1 MDRSDDPRAALVRLR
16 GVYLLPAVLC
26 RRCCG
31 AGGCLIPEDAK
42 HRRPTAGHQS
52 RHSDLFTQQSLD
64 GPGVLG
70 TAAFFQCIAGSGA
83 HRIQISGADGGFLGL
98 TSLSA
103 FSYLSYPFFSPKT
116 KTL

>member
-16 GVYLLPAVLC
+16 GVHLLPAVLC

-52 RHSDLFTQQSLD
+52 RHHGTVLFLEKGSFSGFTFDLSK
-64 GPGVLG
+64 
-70 TAAFFQCIAGSGA
+70 SG
-83 HRIQISGADGGFLGL
+83 GL
-98 TSLSA
+98 
-103 FSYLSYPFFSPKT
+103 FEWK
-116 KTL
+116 

>member
-16 GVYLLPAVLC
+16 GVHLLPAVLC

-52 RHSDLFTQQSLD
+52 RHSALFTLHSSRALPAAAHTASRSPARMASSWVSQS
-64 GPGVLG
+64 GCTVLP
-70 TAAFFQCIAGSGA
+70 T
-83 HRIQISGADGGFLGL
+83 
-98 TSLSA
+98 LS
-103 FSYLSYPFFSPKT
+103 
-116 KTL
+116 